1 MKRKSSISLGP
12 GASSLILI
20 FVVLA
25 LSVLG
30 MLSLMNSRSDM
41 RLSERS
47 VQVAEAVYA
56 LNVRAEER
64 RAWTEDL
71 LDTLRQET
79 EDADEILDRLSGALP
94 DGMILEDDVMTWTE
108 SDGFRQLSL
117 GLKVLPSGEGSRT
130 WWVRYSLTSE
140 IAEEE
145 EW

>member
-1 MKRKSSISLGP
+1 MGM
-12 GASSLILI
+12 ILI

-130 WWVRYSLTSE
+130 RWWVRYSLTSE

>member
-1 MKRKSSISLGP
+1 
-12 GASSLILI
+12 
-20 FVVLA
+20 
-25 LSVLG
+25 
-30 MLSLMNSRSDM
+30 M

-130 WWVRYSLTSE
+130 RWVRYSLKSE